1 MKNNIYRTIQNTI
14 GRITLDPKK
23 YRHTFV
29 NPDKD
34 FTRDRKQTLSSVVR
48 TGLLRSGSTQ
58 NQDLRLVYGV
68 GDDRPS
74 ASAYIQ
80 QRDKLTGSFYR
91 LLFDSMQEKKGFT
104 LIKGRY
110 LLAACDGSDINICPN
125 AGDESTLV
133 RLSNNPH
140 GKVCNQVHLNS
151 LVAVPDG

>member
-1 MKNNIYRTIQNTI
+1 MLLKVIHYIMKNNIYKTIKNTI
-14 GRITLDPKK
+14 DRIELDPEK

-74 ASAYIQ
+74 V
-80 QRDKLTGSFYR
+80 RDHRFQPKMTTDF
-91 LLFDSMQEKKGFT
+91 
-104 LIKGRY
+104 
-110 LLAACDGSDINICPN
+110 
-125 AGDESTLV
+125 
-133 RLSNNPH
+133 
-140 GKVCNQVHLNS
+140 NQYKCHRI
-151 LVAVPDG
+151 

>member
-1 MKNNIYRTIQNTI
+1 MLLEVIHYIMKNNIYKTIKNTI
-14 GRITLDPKK
+14 DRIELDPEK

-91 LLFDSMQEKKGFT
+91 LLFDSMQEKKDFT
-104 LIKGRY
+104 LIK
-110 LLAACDGSDINICPN
+110 
-125 AGDESTLV
+125 
-133 RLSNNPH
+133 
-140 GKVCNQVHLNS
+140 
-151 LVAVPDG
+151 

>member
-1 MKNNIYRTIQNTI
+1 M
-14 GRITLDPKK
+14 
-23 YRHTFV
+23 
-29 NPDKD
+29 
-34 FTRDRKQTLSSVVR
+34 VR

-58 NQDLRLVYGV
+58 NQDLRLVYGM

-80 QRDKLTGSFYR
+80 QRDKLTGNFYR
-91 LLFDSMQEKKGFT
+91 LLFDNMQEKKDFT

-125 AGDESTLV
+125 ACDKSSLL

>member
-23 YRHTFV
+23 YRHTFF

-91 LLFDSMQEKKGFT
+91 LLFNSMQEKKDFT

-110 LLAACDGSDINICPN
+110 LLAACDGSDINKCPN
-125 AGDESTLV
+125 VGDESTLV
-133 RLSNNPH
+133 RLSDNPR